1 MIPLAQCMSPKPL
14 KCSLYGPFSS
24 LHFLCEDMHS
34 ASVRCECLFSIGYLV
49 CVHMCGCTA
58 YAGAHRCVCV
68 HVFICVDVPHMQLHT
83 DVCVHVFTCVYALH
97 VQVYSSSTHQVDN
110 RLTITCG
117 ICSLTHDPS
126 SFTRITKCIIS
137 FKLCRSLG

>member
-1 MIPLAQCMSPKPL
+1 MVRFL
-14 KCSLYGPFSS
+14 PFIFFVKICI
-24 LHFLCEDMHS
+24 LPVLD
-34 ASVRCECLFSIGYLV
+34 V
-49 CVHMCGCTA
+49 TA
-58 YAGAHRCVCV
+58 YSLLVTLYVCICVDAPHMQVHTGVCV